1 MEETKDKDKDKDNND
16 ERKETKDVKEESKEN
31 QQDEKKKKVVSL
43 QLGDIIKLFNSHDEK
58 LNQKVFFI
66 NYIDNKGADLI
77 HIDTFE
83 TVHIPIHENGI
94 FGDGYMK
101 KIELLKRNKYPGY
114 ARQHKLVPGTWVNIF
129 FGGDIPTVVTAEIT
143 NLEEDMIELRLYP
156 EEDIIYINFDYKGI
170 PKDLRIETIEI
181 REKPGSLQKKLGNP
195 SENDDNATLSNKEQE
210 VDLEVKEVVLNS
222 EPEEEREKVVSTL
235 KDLILQG
242 NQIKFSH
249 EYFGKATEMEDF
261 SLEAQLNDMLHSILK
276 DKDME
281 PFKHL
286 NEIQVM
292 LNRYAELRSEF
303 SEFDSFGQV
312 IDKELYSLTPKPL
325 VHYFED
331 FYQNLPWIMPVVK
344 NVKHMFDADC
354 KSDGACDFVEVSLFA
369 NKLSDLLKQ
378 YESNHVDFCT
388 MNRKMNE
395 LLTSFEELD
404 AERSNE
410 DVIATRKAST
420 CLNTLVSN
428 FEGFCSSVMQ
438 NNRIEVH
445 PYVTQR
451 YCCGENMEISSFV
464 TLPLPFIR
472 YSKISLP
479 LTSILERCNLNK
491 TTLLC
496 WKLFLN
502 EPIVNDVY
510 ITNLN
515 ASLNYSADN
524 FGNNMKNY
532 ILNLQTDEAKS
543 MSKSEVYKKFVKA
556 MIPKTSV
563 LFDIMKRYI
572 QREFTLNEAIEVL
585 EPFLVYS
592 QNVTAVLL
600 PEMQSFIKG
609 QISLYKKRISSE
621 SRTFS
626 LLKKLQSS
634 KEVSVFSKS
643 LLDILDRKNA
653 NKEDVLEAYDID
665 TELTSS
671 SVDLYLKMFG
681 SDYGRLFTDSVSL
694 ANIPLMFPKE
704 MSDLLESESN
714 KDKDKE
720 GKQNSGDGEKKKEND
735 DLSMCNGKKLVIAK
749 SYKDEKQLLDDNDQ
763 ELFFDKV
770 FDKTNYAILDDYETE
785 MQTMPAEDFIDFLP
799 KALEEKYQLPKEEA
813 EYLSDTLISGSKRVI
828 DGQYAIISI
837 KDTEDKNKSD
847 IFYFKRVNN
856 QWELD
861 EDAVK
866 MDVITTDDNLF
877 CNLQEKCIAEN
888 KAIESNNTCESM
900 KLNKVELQEDLLN
913 EMLNEFDKK
922 YFLSKEKFTKQ
933 LQSEYD
939 EALARLPRLLYLKKH
954 KWLKFNNQHYKLGF
968 VYAEQQQGGNS
979 EKQEKIS
986 FKDEDETKS
995 DEPNEL
1001 VYLSPYA
1008 KTLDAILSQTDF
1020 VKKQYDVATFAN
1032 EFTREA
1038 FSSGLGPLG
1047 KKETIHWMYC
1057 IKTNVPLLPS
1067 FMATMATCFT
1077 NTPLQFTD
1085 CLWSI
1090 IRTNGV
1096 CKNQIWFDKYTGYP
1110 ICDEFLSRSCDDKD
1124 KDEIKE
1130 TKFYTKVQLLS
1141 SNEMKMIGKVVKQ
1154 MEELMS
1160 LSLDHNRDF
1169 INFMISTMM
1178 TSKVPNEEEYLKR
1191 SQKSSNKPVPYHLF
1205 FQRNLVFFTL
1215 AAILVAIQTS
1225 VPGVRTRKTLPGCV
1239 RCFTGYPFDSTSMD
1253 MSSIQYLAT
1262 LAYKQKQSEEPW
1274 SSLKKFDKEMLIKG
1288 IRSALDQG
1296 LLQLNEVRRK
1306 MEEKKLSV
1314 VKASREKQSISLQRW
1329 SGFLPPLIP
1338 IKLTHLINVTPE
1350 FKSSLLRDLK
1360 HGAANQRNK
1369 ILVVESKIVQY
1380 SLAIQEKIN
1389 EIVKKR
1395 VEASQVMSSCCEDIN
1410 YMQDYSNTIKEYN
1423 DIVNNLNQILH
1434 DIRFSYV
1441 QSHLWSTHAASAL
1454 NFPSLNHLTFDEK
1467 TMYLGLIQFCNLRNF
1482 CPIPDELLPI
1492 CDSKPNNIRIGN
1504 TVDDIIMKLKDDKRD
1519 ITQATFQRLLQLVGR
1534 NHMMKNLFTQDDI
1547 DDGNEDENGN
1557 REQKGKEKGKEK
1569 EKEREKEREKDEE
1582 LFMKSLKG
1590 FETDMVDVFEKWFM
1604 ERRNSE
1610 RKKKNPDQ
1618 KEESEILKFLKLKND
1633 AMKTEIIHFLEVNKN
1648 CSLELKPLKEV
1659 LDNLKNN
1666 TKLKYYI
1673 HRFSQVLPKL
1683 IVEEVDNV
1691 KNEFPHTWNLNA
1703 FEEQKLADSVSMSL
1717 SSYRRFYNQNGM
1729 NIVLYDL
1736 IDSNKSLCELCN
1748 LVTMKNVDDVSEIE
1762 EDENKRETRFLL
1774 ENILLKVFLQYIQ
1787 WIKQEDHG
1795 CFTLSKK
1802 DNIKLNTENLR
1813 EFNFKMSDLIVTF
1826 LHEIKDGNEINRR
1839 NHLVLIKKREN
1850 ERRQKRRQLSLE
1862 KSEEDREMEDI
1873 LSNILQN

>member
-1 MEETKDKDKDKDNND
+1 MEETKNKDNETREKND
-16 ERKETKDVKEESKEN
+16 SKQEDNQTKPEQN
-31 QQDEKKKKVVSL
+31 TKKVVSL
-43 QLGDIIKLFNSHDEK
+43 QLGDIIRLFNTHDEK
-58 LNQKVFFI
+58 LNQKVYFI

-77 HIDTFE
+77 NVDTFD

-156 EEDIIYINFDYKGI
+156 EEDIIYINFNYKGI

-181 REKPGSLQKKLGNP
+181 REKPSSVQKKNT
-195 SENDDNATLSNKEQE
+195 DDNLNDKEE
-210 VDLEVKEVVLNS
+210 EKGEKEEGGDLEIKELIV
-222 EPEEEREKVVSTL
+222 EPEDEREKVVSTL

-242 NQIKFSH
+242 NQIKFSY
-249 EYFGKATEMEDF
+249 EYFGKATEVEDY

-281 PFKHL
+281 PWKHL

-292 LNRYAELRSEF
+292 LNRYAELRQEF
-303 SEFDSFGQV
+303 SVFDSFGQV

-344 NVKHMFDADC
+344 NVKHMFDANC
-354 KSDGACDFVEVSLFA
+354 YADGACDFVEVSLFA
-369 NKLSDLLKQ
+369 NKLNDLVKQ
-378 YESNHVDFCT
+378 YESNHVDFYT

-404 AERSNE
+404 AERSNG
-410 DVIATRKAST
+410 DVIATRKTNT

-438 NNRIEVH
+438 NNRIEIH

-451 YCCGENMEISSFV
+451 YCFGENMEISSFV

-502 EPIVNDVY
+502 EPIINDVY

-532 ILNLQTDEAKS
+532 ILNLQSDEARS
-543 MSKSEVYKKFVKA
+543 LSKSEIYKKFVLA

-563 LFDIMKRYI
+563 LFDIMKRYM
-572 QREFTLNEAIEVL
+572 QREFTLTEAIDVL

-592 QNVTAVLL
+592 QNVTAMLL
-600 PEMQSFIKG
+600 PEMQSFLKS

-621 SRTFS
+621 SRSFS

-643 LLDILDRKNA
+643 LLDVLDRKNA

-671 SVDLYLKMFG
+671 SSDLYLKMFG

-714 KDKDKE
+714 NDNKE
-720 GKQNSGDGEKKKEND
+720 GKQHGGGEDGEKKKQD
-735 DLSMCNGKKLVIAK
+735 DDISMCNGKKLVIAK
-749 SYKDEKQLLDDNDQ
+749 SYKSEKELLDDNDQ

-837 KDTEDKNKSD
+837 KDADDKNKSD

-888 KAIESNNTCESM
+888 KSIEANNTCESM

-913 EMLNEFDKK
+913 QMLNEFDKK

-954 KWLKFNNQHYKLGF
+954 KWLKYNNQHYKLGF
-968 VYAEQQQGGNS
+968 VYAEQQQGGS
-979 EKQEKIS
+979 AEKVERIS
-986 FKDEDETKS
+986 FRDDDNDESKT
-995 DEPNEL
+995 NEL
-1001 VYLSPYA
+1001 SDVVYVSPFA
-1008 KTLDAILSQTDF
+1008 KTLDAILSQADF
-1020 VKKQYDVATFAN
+1020 VKKHYDIATFAN

-1067 FMATMATCFT
+1067 FLATLATCFT

-1096 CKNQIWFDKYTGYP
+1096 CKNNIWYDKYTGYP
-1110 ICDEFLSRSCDDKD
+1110 ICNEFLSKNCDDADANKMREL
-1124 KDEIKE
+1124 KM
-1130 TKFYTKVQLLS
+1130 YTKVQLLS

-1160 LSLDHNRDF
+1160 LSLHHSRDF
-1169 INFMISTMM
+1169 INFMISTMLA
-1178 TSKVPNEEEYLKR
+1178 TKVPNEEEYLR
-1191 SQKSSNKPVPYHLF
+1191 RTQKSSNKPVPYHLF

-1215 AAILVAIQTS
+1215 AAILVAIQTA
-1225 VPGVRTRKTLPGCV
+1225 VPGIRTRKTLPGCV

-1253 MSSIQYLAT
+1253 TSSIQYLAT

-1306 MEEKKLSV
+1306 IEEKKLSV
-1314 VKASREKQSISLQRW
+1314 VKMSREKQSKALEEW
-1329 SGFLPPLIP
+1329 SGFLPPLKP

-1380 SLAIQEKIN
+1380 SFAIQEKIN
-1389 EIVKKR
+1389 DIVKKK
-1395 VEASQVMSSCCEDIN
+1395 VEASQVMTSCCED
-1410 YMQDYSNTIKEYN
+1410 MQDYSTAVKEYN
-1423 DIVNNLNQILH
+1423 DIVNNLSQILH

-1441 QSHLWSTHAASAL
+1441 QSHLWCTHTSSAF

-1467 TMYLGLIQFCNLRNF
+1467 TMYLGLIQYCNLRNF

-1492 CDSKPNNIRIGN
+1492 CESKPNHIRIGN
-1504 TVDDIIMKLKDDKRD
+1504 TIDDIIIKLKEDKRD
-1519 ITQATFQRLLQLVGR
+1519 MSQATFQRLLQLVGR
-1534 NHMMKNLFTQDDI
+1534 NHMMKNMFTLDD
-1547 DDGNEDENGN
+1547 DFDNEKE
-1557 REQKGKEKGKEK
+1557 EQK
-1569 EKEREKEREKDEE
+1569 EKERDEE
-1582 LFMKSLKG
+1582 LFIKSLKG

-1610 RKKKNPDQ
+1610 RNKKGNNSEKQED
-1618 KEESEILKFLKLKND
+1618 SEILKFLKLKND
-1633 AMKTEIIHFLEVNKN
+1633 AMKAEILHFLEVNKN
-1648 CSLELKPLKEV
+1648 CSLELKPLKKV
-1659 LDNLKNN
+1659 LDNLRNN

-1673 HRFSQVLPKL
+1673 HRFSQVLPKMM
-1683 IVEEVDNV
+1683 VEEVDNI
-1691 KNEFPHTWNLNA
+1691 KSEFPHTWNLNA
-1703 FEEQKLADSVSMSL
+1703 HEEQKLAESVSSAL

-1729 NIVLYDL
+1729 NIVLLDL
-1736 IDSNKSLCELCN
+1736 LDSNKSFCQLCN
-1748 LVTMKNVDDVSEIE
+1748 LITMNTVDDVSDMEN
-1762 EDENKRETRFLL
+1762 ENKRYLL
-1774 ENILLKVFLQYIQ
+1774 EAILLKLFLQYIH

-1813 EFNFKMSDLIVTF
+1813 EYNFKMCDLIVAF
-1826 LHEIKDGNEINRR
+1826 LNEIKDGNEINRR
-1839 NHLVLIKKREN
+1839 DPSMLIKKREN
-1850 ERRQKRRQLSLE
+1850 ERRQKRRHLSLE
-1862 KSEEDREMEDI
+1862 RSEEDREMEDI
-1873 LSNILQN
+1873 LSHILQN